1 MNKTIISKDDNKSQE
16 VEKYLSQR
24 LTIARVELNFEKLP
38 IWSPKPKRGT
48 VFQPSKI
55 IELEPE
61 KLPDGNI
68 IKRRVEIV
76 PSAKYGYPTVQT
88 QEYWYGIQYLW
99 DNSLAQ
105 ETGRIDFSRR
115 QLIENILGKKYGKDQ
130 RRALDLSINQLAATL
145 FEFYYVFYDKEQ
157 DLVHRELRKFS
168 LVIDS
173 HLTKRKKQGEVIHDQ
188 CSVTLHPLV
197 VSNLRSGYF
206 KPILLSVVS
215 QLKSDVARL
224 LYRKL
229 DSQFSYYSK
238 YEISTERF
246 FREQGIVGND
256 YKYPSARK
264 RLLEKAIREL
274 INKPTSSGAVIK
286 FHDFQKTSDGKDW
299 KLIIVSERKK
309 LNAKKKEPK
318 STPKPTTKKPV
329 GADSEALKAL
339 AYFHKVFL
347 GKDEQQF
354 SQNII
359 LKASKIIKEHGLEK
373 TKFLIDFA
381 FQEAPKT
388 NYQPKTFSG
397 IVQYLPDAL
406 QAWDNQIAIRKRK
419 EEDARKVAQARIEQ
433 EKADHEK
440 RYEEDYY
447 THIDELVCD
456 LGEKYPQKFN
466 EFRSWQTAQR
476 RQKEQ
481 FKGQLRD
488 IALQVF
494 DSEGQI
500 MLRLT
505 EFFTDDPDIHIPD
518 FWEWDR
524 THNPYAFGR
533 EKE

>member
-1 MNKTIISKDDNKSQE
+1 MTKAIISKDDNKSQE
-16 VEKYLSQR
+16 VEKYPNQR

-61 KLPDGNI
+61 KLACGNFI
-68 IKRRVEIV
+68 QRKIKIA
-76 PSAKYGYPTVQT
+76 PSAEHGYPTVQT
-88 QEYWYGIQYLW
+88 QEYWYALQKLW
-99 DNSLAQ
+99 HESSTK
-105 ETGRIDFSRR
+105 ETGRVEFSRR
-115 QLIENILGKKYGKDQ
+115 EIIVDILGKQYGKDTVK
-130 RRALDLSINQLAATL
+130 ALERSIEQLAGTL
-145 FEFYYVFYDKEQ
+145 FRLDYLFYDNDKDELYKE
-157 DLVHRELRKFS
+157 VRGFS
-168 LVIDS
+168 LITDF
-173 HLTKRKKQGEVIHDQ
+173 HLTERKTKKEVIHDK
-188 CSVTLHPLV
+188 CFVTLHPLI

-215 QLKSDVARL
+215 QINSDLARL

-229 DSQFSYYSK
+229 DSQFSHYSK

-246 FREQGIVGND
+246 FREHGIEGK
-256 YKYPSARK
+256 KYQTPSGRK
-264 RLLEKAIREL
+264 QILEKAIREL
-274 INKPTSSGAVIK
+274 VDKPTSSGAVIK

-299 KLIIVSERKK
+299 KLIVLSDRKK

-318 STPKPTTKKPV
+318 SRPKPTAKKTV

-339 AYFHKVFL
+339 AYFHKVFW
-347 GKDEQQF
+347 GKDEQKF
-354 SQNII
+354 NQNII

-419 EEDARKVAQARIEQ
+419 QEDARKVAQARIEQ

-456 LGEKYPQKFN
+456 LGENYPQKFN
-466 EFRSWQTAQR
+466 EFRSWQAAQR